1 MADRI
6 NFDKKIN
13 DSVQAG
19 DALYQSDISSGSATS
34 HTLVGEITGVGE
46 KYIDV
51 ATGDAPA
58 GFATADVVAGA
69 ITPFFTFQKPVDE
82 NISSLKGYHAEVEF
96 INNSSIKQEL
106 FAVGSEITM
115 SSK

>member
-13 DSVQAG
+13 DSVQVG
-19 DALYQSDISSGSATS
+19 DELYQSDISSGVSTS
-34 HTLVGEITGVGE
+34 HTLVGEITGIGE

-51 ATGDAPA
+51 ADGNAPTG
-58 GFATADVVAGA
+58 FTTADVDGGA
-69 ITPFFTFQKPVDE
+69 ITPFFTFQKPIE
-82 NISSLKGYHAEVEF
+82 YNTSGLKGYYAE
-96 INNSSIKQEL
+96 IKLTNNNTSKQEL
-106 FAVGSEITM
+106 FAVGSEVTM